1 MIKKIFCGGVLKWVI
16 LTIKEKKH
24 SLTFYMRI
32 AKNGSKVTPLC
43 RTVNNMTLRMF
54 LNSVEIKESYGQKSF
69 VLGFLTDDI
78 DISTLDDWREKI
90 GEWLKAEIKDS

>member
-1 MIKKIFCGGVLKWVI
+1 
-16 LTIKEKKH
+16 
-24 SLTFYMRI
+24 
-32 AKNGSKVTPLC
+32 
-43 RTVNNMTLRMF
+43 MF